1 MARGRRKFS
10 TEWTE
15 SMVGRKFSTEWTES
29 MVGGRKFSTEWT
41 ESMVLITYSYKISF
55 LLYSNV
61 YKENN

>member
-1 MARGRRKFS
+1 MVGRKFS

-29 MVGGRKFSTEWT
+29 MVGGRKFNS
-41 ESMVLITYSYKISF
+41 SYKISF